1 MYPISEAVFTALVF
15 GLVTWAA
22 IMATF
27 IVGTGVW
34 QAKRA
39 FASPS
44 ATEPTPDVVPGDD

>member
-1 MYPISEAVFTALVF
+1 MYPISEPVFTALVF

-34 QAKRA
+34 QIKQA
-39 FASPS
+39 FGAP
-44 ATEPTPDVVPGDD
+44 TEPTPDAVPGDD